1 MSNNSENKE
10 PLNKSFREPKLR
22 FPEFNDNYLEYN
34 FGDVF
39 SIFNG
44 LNKEKEAFGFG
55 NPIVNYMD
63 VNKNEFLLSSMIKG
77 QVNTDEQEICRY
89 SITTSDIL
97 IARTSETI
105 NEIAYSSCLLE
116 NISNCTY
123 SGFLLK
129 ASPKIKNIV
138 FSPYIVLLL
147 RSPIY
152 RKKLMKL
159 STETSRALI
168 NSDNLAKLIFYI
180 PDLKEQK
187 KTWLLF
193 NQLLKKITITE
204 QKINILKKYKEGLA
218 KFAIKESIILWKYKV
233 GNENK
238 LKDFLIEENELIE
251 NNGTLPHLTLSKD
264 GISDKTERY
273 DRNFLVKDDNKKYK
287 ITYLNQ
293 LCYNPANL
301 KFGVI
306 CVNNYGDGIFSPIY
320 VTFKVNNVL
329 IPYIE
334 LILTSRDFIKYS
346 LKFQQGTVY
355 ERMAVSPEDFLNI
368 GIVITDKKRQLI
380 MSETIIFLESKITK
394 LKDQL
399 SNLYKAKQ
407 FLIYKMFI

>member
-1 MSNNSENKE
+1 MSNNNENKE

-22 FPEFNDNYLEYN
+22 FPEFNDNYLEYK

-168 NSDNLAKLIFYI
+168 NSDNLAKLIFSI

-193 NQLLKKITITE
+193 NQLFKKITITE
-204 QKINILKKYKEGLA
+204 QKINILKKYKEGLIQQA
-218 KFAIKESIILWKYKV
+218 LKSTIKTPLNRLINESI
-233 GNENK
+233 
-238 LKDFLIEENELIE
+238 
-251 NNGTLPHLTLSKD
+251 
-264 GISDKTERY
+264 DKTITNNQY
-273 DRNFLVKDDNKKYK
+273 VILSSTAKGIFLQSDFFNHQIASKNNTGYKILKEGQIVFSPQNLWLGNINLLEKYK
-287 ITYLNQ
+287 IG
-293 LCYNPANL
+293 C
-301 KFGVI
+301 
-306 CVNNYGDGIFSPIY
+306 
-320 VTFKVNNVL
+320 
-329 IPYIE
+329 
-334 LILTSRDFIKYS
+334 
-346 LKFQQGTVY
+346 
-355 ERMAVSPEDFLNI
+355 VSPSYKVFDINRKIIDSKYLIEIMKTKIFLHKYKLCSEQGASVVRRNLDLDQFLNI
-368 GIVITDKKRQLI
+368 KVPIPSNNKFYNLLNKFSDLI
-380 MSETIIFLESKITK
+380 EIESSILSIIISIKNYL
-394 LKDQL
+394 LK
-399 SNLYKAKQ
+399 N
-407 FLIYKMFI
+407 MFI